1 MLVELDK
8 TVTRQNTTITNL
20 VEITIDLEAKVTR
33 EGFLES
39 RLSILEPPQVDNMP
53 QTLPFHVNTASATHK
68 SISSIHSSQHDTS
81 TTNHTTKLCEKDN
94 LTPIHHNLKH
104 KVATLFTP
112 QTRHIIL
119 NHTNG

>member
-1 MLVELDK
+1 MLVDLDK

-53 QTLPFHVNTASATHK
+53 QPSHFTLIQPVQPTNPYHLSTHPNTIPAPT
-68 SISSIHSSQHDTS
+68 
-81 TTNHTTKLCEKDN
+81 
-94 LTPIHHNLKH
+94 
-104 KVATLFTP
+104 
-112 QTRHIIL
+112 IIL
-119 NHTNG
+119 PNWVKRTI